1 MRSGRQILLD
11 LLLNFVVYSNGNTVL
26 DLNQLA
32 ILIAMGFSQ
41 DLTGLLVNDLLY
53 TLAVLVLAGNL
64 GGNFNSFEVIL
75 LFYCKSDQSINDLL
89 YFLSLS
95 FGGNDL
101 AVVDHCSYLI
111 S

>member
-32 ILIAMGFSQ
+32 ILIAMGLSQ

-53 TLAVLVLAGNL
+53 ALAVLVLAGNL

-75 LFYCKSDQSINDLL
+75 LFTARAISPSTIFCTSLALASVVTILPLL
-89 YFLSLS
+89 IT
-95 FGGNDL
+95 
-101 AVVDHCSYLI
+101 AVT
-111 S
+111 

>member
-32 ILIAMGFSQ
+32 ILIAMGLNQ

-53 TLAVLVLAGNL
+53 ALAVLVLAGNL
-64 GGNFNSFEVIL
+64 GGNFNSFKVIL
-75 LFYCKSDQSINDLL
+75 LFYCQGDQSVNDLL
-89 YFLSLS
+89 YLLSLS

>member
-32 ILIAMGFSQ
+32 ILITMGLSQ

-53 TLAVLVLAGNL
+53 ALAVLVLAGNL

-75 LFYCKSDQSINDLL
+75 LFYCQSDQSINDLL

>member
-26 DLNQLA
+26 NLNQLA
-32 ILIAMGFSQ
+32 ILIAMGLSR

-53 TLAVLVLAGNL
+53 ALPSLSFAGNL

-75 LFYCKSDQSINDLL
+75 LFYCQSDQSINAIFL
-89 YFLSLS
+89 YFLSL
-95 FGGNDL
+95 
-101 AVVDHCSYLI
+101 
-111 S
+111 

>member
-32 ILIAMGFSQ
+32 ILIAMGLSQ

-53 TLAVLVLAGNL
+53 ALAVLVLAGNL
-64 GGNFNSFEVIL
+64 GGNFNSFEVL
-75 LFYCKSDQSINDLL
+75 P
-89 YFLSLS
+89 
-95 FGGNDL
+95 
-101 AVVDHCSYLI
+101 
-111 S
+111 